1 MYKVTAT
8 RSPSMG
14 SYRYPIKL
22 TKVVKKFK
30 NFTALDGSLIYH
42 GKRIDVIFP

>member
-1 MYKVTAT
+1 MPAVNHHPECTKQPLPNWTYKS
-8 RSPSMG
+8 RE
-14 SYRYPIKL
+14 
-22 TKVVKKFK
+22 KFK

>member
-1 MYKVTAT
+1 
-8 RSPSMG
+8 MG
-14 SYRYPIKL
+14 SCRYPIEL

-42 GKRIDVIFP
+42 GKRIDVKSFLKRYQDLNSI